1 MFSGVKPER
10 TLRIMN
16 KDILSGQLNAKSGDN
31 FDQNEDDNG
40 KNKSKKLIL
49 RKRGQQKIDFG
60 ADRVDILEEGDSTS
74 LMVRMK
80 MIEEQFMSNPFIHE
94 VQALSRKAKD
104 QLISKGP
111 ANANAEDET
120 NKEDGDK
127 TQGKSEYE
135 QFNNQ
140 RLLTPRMKKLMNNKD
155 AREVLQEEINESVLR
170 LK

>member
-1 MFSGVKPER
+1 
-10 TLRIMN
+10 
-16 KDILSGQLNAKSGDN
+16 
-31 FDQNEDDNG
+31 
-40 KNKSKKLIL
+40 
-49 RKRGQQKIDFG
+49 
-60 ADRVDILEEGDSTS
+60 
-74 LMVRMK
+74 
-80 MIEEQFMSNPFIHE
+80 MSNPFIHE